1 MRKVF
6 LFHCF
11 LLLLTS
17 CAFLLPSNRSMSSSI
32 GAEKIKV
39 DFFEEWGLTRST
51 AYGIVVERNGKFV
64 PTDSSF
70 NKICGEL
77 FNKHA
82 YFFAAR
88 FFQDDSS
95 KKISIECFQQQPE
108 PLNSKDMIQRGFLSD
123 VFGKTAYHLVL
134 SDSAYHILYN
144 GDSIHFVSGVYYNH
158 KKVCAE
164 KSKEK
169 CSFGEVFEKERNEI
183 YFSGPFYE
191 ITFPA
196 NARMHSL
203 SIQKNF
209 DKYATY
215 WPLKLD
221 PSILPLESPGYKRLR
236 EQEETLSK

>member
-1 MRKVF
+1 
-6 LFHCF
+6 
-11 LLLLTS
+11 
-17 CAFLLPSNRSMSSSI
+17 MSSSI

-169 CSFGEVFEKERNEI
+169 SKDDAKSKERSDKTNKK
-183 YFSGPFYE
+183 
-191 ITFPA
+191 
-196 NARMHSL
+196 NATEKAK
-203 SIQKNF
+203 KNTTKNV
-209 DKYATY
+209 DK
-215 WPLKLD
+215 KLD
-221 PSILPLESPGYKRLR
+221 KEKSDKQDKDKSDKGK
-236 EQEETLSK
+236 K